1 MTRFFYGMVLDG
13 GGSLRKIV
21 LLETRKQVPKK
32 SPLRKLVLRRGR
44 DANVTCNKN
53 ELVEVKIIM
62 YIEVP
67 DNTYI
72 ALQNFVWTCMLKVFK
87 RWWACRVLLATSK
100 RERFV
105 KRRSVATRCSSILAY
120 YIDWVSDARQNEAI
134 VRDKSENQESGT
146 VLYNQVGRSPVQ
158 SLIKNLLNIMKV
170 GKKFGGYVWIAY
182 LLWELDWNMK
192 LYPW

>member
-1 MTRFFYGMVLDG
+1 MVLDG

-72 ALQNFVWTCMLKVFK
+72 ALQNFV
-87 RWWACRVLLATSK
+87 
-100 RERFV
+100 
-105 KRRSVATRCSSILAY
+105 
-120 YIDWVSDARQNEAI
+120 
-134 VRDKSENQESGT
+134 
-146 VLYNQVGRSPVQ
+146 
-158 SLIKNLLNIMKV
+158 
-170 GKKFGGYVWIAY
+170 
-182 LLWELDWNMK
+182 
-192 LYPW
+192 